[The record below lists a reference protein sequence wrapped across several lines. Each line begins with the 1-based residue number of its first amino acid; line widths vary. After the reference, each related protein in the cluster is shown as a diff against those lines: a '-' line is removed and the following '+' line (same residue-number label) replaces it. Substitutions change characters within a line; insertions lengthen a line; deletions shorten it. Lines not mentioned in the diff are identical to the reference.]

1 MNSNNNNNNGINNNN
16 NNNNNKSKNN
26 MFLRLLRTGF
36 LRNIGSY
43 GTFSRYSTH
52 PQKCSPW

>member
-16 NNNNNKSKNN
+16 NNNNKSKNN
-26 MFLRLLRTGF
+26 MFLRLLHTGF

-43 GTFSRYSTH
+43 GTFSHYSTH
-52 PQKCSPW
+52 LQKCTLW